1 MAIDAPRARSSN
13 YPPLETSAAA
23 REPVAPKLPFHARP
37 GDVAVPRAAGL
48 PPSAAAAAGAT
59 GAPPHP
65 SAAAAAAPKGAVVH
79 PSAAAGARAAGG
91 RLDAVV
97 APTAAAAAAAAAGAR
112 AAAPQ
117 SASLEVGPACQPL
130 RG

>member
-48 PPSAAAAAGAT
+48 PPSAAAAGAT